1 MQKFRWCSNC
11 ACYIFHW
18 PAWNFI
24 FLVWYP
30 NVLTARHPNFGMVI
44 MVHNGTLK
52 FTFKFSTRITEF
64 AHYQVKVIW
73 VVYEGFLTQKKLI
86 AKFCELMFV
95 TVFPSRSLRR
105 TWIISF
111 TSVIRYYMKSR
122 HVFKP
127 TAYLKK
133 FSILWVVS
141 WTLFIAI
148 FRSLKWL
155 ITVLSCMI
163 TSRIEWQ
170 PLLQTWRCLLESLLE
185 PG

>member
-1 MQKFRWCSNC
+1 MECLNAQ
-11 ACYIFHW
+11 IF
-18 PAWNFI
+18 NKN
-24 FLVWYP
+24 Y
-30 NVLTARHPNFGMVI
+30 R
-44 MVHNGTLK
+44 
-52 FTFKFSTRITEF
+52 TEF
-64 AHYQVKVIW
+64 AYYQVRVAW
-73 VVYEGFLTQKKLI
+73 VVYEGFLTQKNQLLNFVSWCCDCVS
-86 AKFCELMFV
+86 FC
-95 TVFPSRSLRR
+95 SRSLRR

-133 FSILWVVS
+133 FSILWVAS

-163 TSRIEWQ
+163 TSRIEWR
-170 PLLQTWRCLLESLLE
+170 PLPQTWQCLLESLLV
-185 PG
+185 PGLLHMQVNWNNCFCHLQQG

>member
-1 MQKFRWCSNC
+1 MEHLNIISTKNYWICSLPSESSLSC
-11 ACYIFHW
+11 
-18 PAWNFI
+18 
-24 FLVWYP
+24 
-30 NVLTARHPNFGMVI
+30 
-44 MVHNGTLK
+44 
-52 FTFKFSTRITEF
+52 
-64 AHYQVKVIW
+64 IW
-73 VVYEGFLTQKKLI
+73 RFFNTKKKSI
-86 AKFCELMFV
+86 AKLCELMFV

-163 TSRIEWQ
+163 TSRIEWR
-170 PLLQTWRCLLESLLE
+170 PLPQTWQCLLESLLV
-185 PG
+185 PGLLHMQVNWNNCFCHLQQG